1 MPRFYWTSVLSLA
14 LFLLGCNNSETS
26 QSSGTLSPQQKPAT
40 VVDKSTAGSIS
51 GVVSFKSAAPKMPM
65 LDLSAD
71 PACPP
76 DPQPQDVVVV
86 NNGKLANVF
95 VYVKKGLE
103 KFSFSPPGEPA
114 VLDQKKCRYVPHV
127 LGLMVGQKFQVLN
140 NDNAEHNVH
149 PMPKSNG
156 QWNESQMPHG
166 DPIVKTFQHPEIMMP
181 VQCNQHPWME
191 MYVNVLDHPY
201 FGVSAEDGS
210 FQIKDLPPGEYT
222 LAAIHEKFGE
232 QTMKV
237 TVVPKQTAS
246 ANFAFAKKQ

>member
-1 MPRFYWTSVLSLA
+1 MKSFAILISL
-14 LFLLGCNNSETS
+14 LLISFLGCSKSEPPQGSSTS
-26 QSSGTLSPQQKPAT
+26 AAPQKTAT
-40 VVDKSTAGSIS
+40 VVDPNTAGSIS
-51 GVVSFKSAAPKMPM
+51 GIISFKGPAPKMPM

-95 VYVKKGLE
+95 VYVKEGLE
-103 KFSFSPPGEPA
+103 KLSFSPPGEPA

-127 LGLMVGQKFQVLN
+127 LGLMAGQKLKVLN
-140 NDNAEHNVH
+140 DDSAEHNVH
-149 PMPKSNG
+149 PMAKNNR

-166 DPIVKTFQHPEIMMP
+166 DPIVKTFQHPELMMS

-191 MYVNVLDHPY
+191 MYLNVMEHPY
-201 FGVSAEDGS
+201 FAVSGEDGS
-210 FQIKDLPPGEYT
+210 FQIKNLPPGEYT

-232 QTMKV
+232 QTMKI
-237 TVVPKQTAS
+237 TVSPKQTVTADFS
-246 ANFAFAKKQ
+246 FAAKGK